1 MHTVQTSTA
10 EGKAWDEVIWEHFSR
25 EAIRFAQDYLS
36 RLDDELAHT
45 RDSGFH
51 CLGFRTRVVLTRVGF
66 LTLHRRLYHDP
77 AGKSVFL
84 LDRFLGLASSSLS
97 NPTMAKMIAQFV
109 SFLSYRQTQ
118 GILGE
123 LFPGTPI
130 PSPSTLQRF
139 VGRLGQERRSQEETE
154 CRALWHEGALPDPAG
169 KDPPVKKKVPLL
181 LVEADGLV
189 LPLQRDPRKKRAE
202 IKLAFSYEGWEK
214 AGRGNRFVLQGKTA
228 TAGFRSGDSLWQD
241 LVCRLDR
248 RYDLPAT
255 RCYVLGGDGASWIR
269 QGLEYLTPGLYQLD
283 RFHLKRAIGRVLPF
297 SGSAH
302 SLYQAALTGNLPEVN
317 RQIAEAQRRFP
328 GKRDELEKLRCY
340 LRENADGLTDYRP
353 RLPAALRRPDLRGLG
368 GAEGNIAQ
376 LLAHRFT
383 GRGMSWSVNGA
394 DRLASLIMLG
404 TNGELG
410 RWLAER
416 REGNDKRD
424 LFRPHDIA
432 PLRKRSSL
440 QKGTLPIL
448 AGLPVLE
455 GPHQSRPWVQKIRQ
469 LSHIQGIT

>member
-1 MHTVQTSTA
+1 
-10 EGKAWDEVIWEHFSR
+10 
-25 EAIRFAQDYLS
+25 
-36 RLDDELAHT
+36 
-45 RDSGFH
+45 
-51 CLGFRTRVVLTRVGF
+51 VVLTRIGF
-66 LTLHRRLYHDP
+66 LTLHRRLYRDP
-77 AGKSVFL
+77 TGKSVFL

-97 NPTMAKMIAQFV
+97 NPTMAKIIAQFV

-118 GILGE
+118 GILQE

-130 PSPSTLQRF
+130 PSPSPLQRF
-139 VGRLGQERRSQEETE
+139 VHRLGQERRSQEDTE
-154 CRALWHEGALPDPAG
+154 CRALRQEGALPDPAG
-169 KDPPVKKKVPLL
+169 KNPPVKKKAPLL
-181 LVEADGLV
+181 FVEADGLV
-189 LPLQRDPRKKRAE
+189 LPLQRDPHKKRAE
-202 IKLAFSYEGWEK
+202 INLAFSYEGWER
-214 AGRGNRFVLQGKTA
+214 AGRGDRFALQGKTA
-228 TAGFRSGDSLWQD
+228 TAGFRSGDFLWQD

-269 QGLEYLTPGLYQLD
+269 QGLEYLTPGFYQLD

-302 SLYQAALTGNLPEVN
+302 SLYQAVLTGNLPEVN
-317 RQIAEAQRRFP
+317 RQIVEAQRRFP
-328 GKRDELEKLRCY
+328 GKRDELEKLHCY

-353 RLPAALRRPDLRGLG
+353 RLSAALRRPDLRGLG
-368 GAEGNIAQ
+368 GAEENVSQ

-383 GRGMSWSVNGA
+383 GKGMSWSVNGA

-410 RWLAER
+410 HWLAER
-416 REGNDKRD
+416 REGNDRQD

-432 PLRKRSSL
+432 PLPKRSSL

-455 GPHQSRPWVQKIRQ
+455 GSNQSRSWVKKIRQ
-469 LSHIQGIT
+469 LSHFQGIT